1 MTKPRLF
8 LHIGEPKTGTTA
20 IQTFLLA
27 NRAALRRKGFLYPL
41 AGVHDSAHRK
51 LSPAFYAASLTNNDA
66 AETLEAVLRE
76 VREAGCATTILSFE
90 GFCLDNPRS
99 LAGLARE
106 FDVKVVYYLRRQ
118 DHLFESRYAQHVRS
132 CLIRQVRPPGL
143 VLRDFPHYAD
153 YLRVLKLYAA
163 LFGRENM
170 IVRLFEPQ
178 SLFQNDPVLDFLQVI
193 GLPMSPEYV
202 PSTSSNAA
210 LKRPYLAFLRQC
222 NALPLLEGEH
232 LKLELELT
240 VLSQNDKTPTV
251 RHLVSP
257 ADRRSVLDRHAA
269 MNAEIARD
277 WFGKPGGTLFEEPL
291 PADSQ
296 PWAPL
301 EQLDPGAQHS
311 LFDQLSAGMQDLLEF
326 LSRDIRQRLPGEA
339 FLPVLPGEAEAIR
352 RLLATRDQAAL
363 QRRMAA
369 LEHRLAAAFKA
380 PPPPP
385 GFWLRLRR
393 FAGKLLRKTGLLRDS
408 R

>member
-1 MTKPRLF
+1 
-8 LHIGEPKTGTTA
+8 
-20 IQTFLLA
+20 
-27 NRAALRRKGFLYPL
+27 
-41 AGVHDSAHRK
+41 
-51 LSPAFYAASLTNNDA
+51 
-66 AETLEAVLRE
+66 
-76 VREAGCATTILSFE
+76 
-90 GFCLDNPRS
+90 
-99 LAGLARE
+99 
-106 FDVKVVYYLRRQ
+106 
-118 DHLFESRYAQHVRS
+118 
-132 CLIRQVRPPGL
+132 
-143 VLRDFPHYAD
+143 
-153 YLRVLKLYAA
+153 VLKLYAA

-339 FLPVLPGEAEAIR
+339 FLPVLPGEAEAIH

-369 LEHRLAAAFKA
+369 LEHRLAAALKA
-380 PPPPP
+380 PPPPA